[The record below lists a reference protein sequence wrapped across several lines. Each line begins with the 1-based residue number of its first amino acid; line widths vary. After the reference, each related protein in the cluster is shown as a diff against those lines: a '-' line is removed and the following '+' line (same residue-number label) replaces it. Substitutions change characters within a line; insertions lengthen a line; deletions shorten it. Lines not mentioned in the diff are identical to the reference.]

1 MSGKVVY
8 NSPFSLYIE
17 DFKKSSMYGVE
28 FVSSLELFILSLLFS
43 SRSVFVLITDMVL
56 PSVAMK

>member
-28 FVSSLELFILSLLFS
+28 FVSSLELFILSLRES
-43 SRSVFVLITDMVL
+43 SRSVFVLSIDKLL
-56 PSVAMK
+56 PSVLMK